1 MFAWETCYLRIS
13 HVRTHSD
20 SHAHLDVLAAC
31 VDMHIYMHT
40 DGNLA
45 ADGQH
50 VEILRNGPM
59 ESSRPGMPTASRF
72 HSGGLH
78 RPSGLQ
84 SLIGTQL
91 GRNVPALQIASDTPR
106 GMCRGHLRVPG
117 PLPHS
122 RRLDGGRLCRGGV
135 CGAGGVGVT
144 GRRRRRRLPASS
156 GLWQPSWPRQRAS
169 LPRRWWCAAAPS
181 LHNGGLFLSRRA

>member
-1 MFAWETCYLRIS
+1 MR
-13 HVRTHSD
+13 
-20 SHAHLDVLAAC
+20 
-31 VDMHIYMHT
+31 T

-50 VEILRNGPM
+50 VEILRKGSVG
-59 ESSRPGMPTASRF
+59 SSRPGMPTASRL

-78 RPSGLQ
+78 CPSGLQ

-135 CGAGGVGVT
+135 CRAGGGVT
-144 GRRRRRRLPASS
+144 GRRRRRRLLASS
-156 GLWQPSWPRQRAS
+156 GRWQPLWPRQRAS
-169 LPRRWWCAAAPS
+169 LPRQWWCAAAQS
-181 LHNGGLFLSRRA
+181 LRNSFWTTCRLPRFS